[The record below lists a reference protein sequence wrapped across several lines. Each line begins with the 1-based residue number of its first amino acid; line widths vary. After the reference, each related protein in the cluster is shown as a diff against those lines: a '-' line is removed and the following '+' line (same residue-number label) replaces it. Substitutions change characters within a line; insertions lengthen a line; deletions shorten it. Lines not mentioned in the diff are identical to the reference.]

1 MQICEWVQVVIG
13 GSVLHEGS
21 SLGFGSYIFISRDQG
36 RPVLCCLM
44 LDQVVLSND
53 PSKTE

>member
-13 GSVLHEGS
+13 GSVLQEGS
-21 SLGFGSYIFISRDQG
+21 SLGFGSCVFIRRDQG

-53 PSKTE
+53 PSIIE